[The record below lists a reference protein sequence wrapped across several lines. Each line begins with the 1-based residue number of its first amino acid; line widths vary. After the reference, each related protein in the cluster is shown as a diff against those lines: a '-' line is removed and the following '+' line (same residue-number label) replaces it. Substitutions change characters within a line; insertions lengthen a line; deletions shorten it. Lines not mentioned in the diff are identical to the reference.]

1 MAGTAGDSGEHEFMS
16 LQVNGRR
23 ERGRRGPSNT
33 VQLWTKTVTPEPTFP
48 QNRPSCQVLVETQK
62 QSYGPFSPSKNHRHL
77 TLGTRAKFLGETE
90 ALWAL
95 RLTSIGA
102 SLLCLRL

>member
-23 ERGRRGPSNT
+23 ERGGRGPSNT